1 MKRTNNASSN
11 ERPLKRA
18 NSSLFSIA
26 TLVDNNSNDD
36 DAGEGVP
43 QFSSLGCVQPR
54 SYSGDDSP
62 PDEDV
67 SSSSSGSSSHGDCVG
82 CSEDAEGAD
91 IAAGRH
97 NNDCCTG
104 VVFEAAEKHFDRHNK
119 FHKERPARILSVKD
133 YLAKTMTSHAEKT
146 ILERCHDIMSGSNC
160 TTSCLDEEDYL
171 RVHLPGYMQILGRTS
186 CCCHDRL
193 DNEAGQY
200 KSIYFTNDS
209 VDMAKIAASSL
220 CRLVGDVVRG
230 KCDNGFAVIRPPG
243 HHAEPGY
250 AGGYCFI
257 NNVAV
262 AASYAIERLRVR
274 RVLIIDWDVHHGNGT
289 QKAFI
294 DNPNVLYFSVHRF
307 DNGNFFPFSK
317 DAGPKSVGSGDGEGR
332 NVNVGWNDKKMGDDE
347 YLVVFEKLLMPIAT
361 EFDPDLV
368 LVSAGFDAA
377 KGDMGECDVT
387 PECFAR
393 LTRQLKTLA
402 RGKVVCAL
410 EGGYVRSILC
420 KCVESVVLALL
431 DGASGDKC
439 TKEAQEF
446 YKNLGGNEMLDCIDP
461 SAAKS
466 IRETIAAHA
475 QYWQCL
481 QEVE

>member
-146 ILERCHDIMSGSNC
+146 ILERCHDIMSDSNC

-274 RVLIIDWDVHHGNGT
+274 RVLIIDWDVHHG
-289 QKAFI
+289 K
-294 DNPNVLYFSVHRF
+294 
-307 DNGNFFPFSK
+307 
-317 DAGPKSVGSGDGEGR
+317 
-332 NVNVGWNDKKMGDDE
+332 
-347 YLVVFEKLLMPIAT
+347 
-361 EFDPDLV
+361 
-368 LVSAGFDAA
+368 
-377 KGDMGECDVT
+377 
-387 PECFAR
+387 
-393 LTRQLKTLA
+393 
-402 RGKVVCAL
+402 
-410 EGGYVRSILC
+410 
-420 KCVESVVLALL
+420 
-431 DGASGDKC
+431 
-439 TKEAQEF
+439 
-446 YKNLGGNEMLDCIDP
+446 
-461 SAAKS
+461 
-466 IRETIAAHA
+466 
-475 QYWQCL
+475 
-481 QEVE
+481 